1 MEQREDPVSQI
12 SDKRRHRRRTSAG
25 KVRLTI
31 EAVEVVGEAENVSRS
46 GILFFSE
53 GTLRVRVEVEEN
65 GGMTKKSG
73 RLIRVQRMRGESIGW
88 AVEFDP

>member
-12 SDKRRHRRRTSAG
+12 SDKRRHRRRASASQ
-25 KVRLTI
+25 VRLTI
-31 EAVEVVGEAENVSRS
+31 EAVQIIGEAENVSRS

-73 RLIRVQRMRGESIGW
+73 RLVRAQRMRGDSIGW

>member
-1 MEQREDPVSQI
+1 MEPREDLVSQI

-25 KVRLTI
+25 QVRLTI
-31 EAVEVVGEAENVSRS
+31 ELTQVVGEAENVSRS

-53 GTLRVRVEVEEN
+53 GNLRVRVEVEEN
-65 GGMTKKSG
+65 GGITKKTG
-73 RLIRVQRMRGESIGW
+73 RLIRAQRMRGDSFGW